1 MRVRAFSLRLSAN
14 APRLHSPR
22 LPSRLTSRSSRPRI
36 VASTACYTLRLHAV
50 AASLWV
56 GLTPALGLMNKM
68 IRFYPTLLA
77 IALTFGT
84 PILCVLVTL
93 LFSELCWPQRVG
105 AVYVGAAVFMQGY
118 IAADPDRFSR
128 KLSDGI
134 TLRSHLNQASFTVAI
149 FGTLFAALGDL
160 PPPSFYFGVQMCPA

>member
-1 MRVRAFSLRLSAN
+1 MTNIDKLKHHN
-14 APRLHSPR
+14 
-22 LPSRLTSRSSRPRI
+22 
-36 VASTACYTLRLHAV
+36 
-50 AASLWV
+50 W
-56 GLTPALGLMNKM
+56 GLNDVGLMNKI
-68 IRFYPTLLA
+68 IRLYPTILA

-93 LFSELCWPQRVG
+93 LFGEMCWPQRIG

-118 IAADPDRFSR
+118 IGADPDRFSR
-128 KLSDGI
+128 MLKDGN

-160 PPPSFYFGVQMCPA
+160 PPASFYYGIQMCPA